1 MVRRVE
7 EHGHLSLESS
17 VDRDTRTARV
27 SLGGE
32 LDLNGVD
39 SLTAELNRLAAQGV
53 DTVLVDASGVTF
65 LDSSGLSAL
74 LAGRE
79 SLKASGGQLK
89 VVATSTAVARVLDM
103 TGTRSI
109 LEG

>member
-1 MVRRVE
+1 VDE
-7 EHGHLSLESS
+7 AGHLSVESS
-17 VDRDTRTARV
+17 LDSATRTARV
-27 SLGGE
+27 SIAGE

-39 SLTAELNRLAAQGV
+39 SLTAELNRWTAQDV
-53 DTVLVDASGVTF
+53 DTVLVDAAGVTF

-79 SLKASGGQLK
+79 SVRASGAQLK